1 MISTPEQAQAAAA
14 AKGWAGMVVIFG
26 YRSPNSQYGKYDDVA
41 GILTPNS
48 YDEFEFNTM
57 PSVDNVGI
65 AVLQPGDYDYVQG
78 LHGISHLIL
87 PGDQP
92 ILDWLHANTGQD
104 HAPVYDSNGNVR
116 LIPYWAYRQAG
127 PVEIMRIGH
136 TVATPDGWP
145 DNPAWI
151 DLHKGG
157 YNLTSSLGC
166 QTFHPSIWL
175 QARQIGYSAM
185 NALGT
190 NHCKYTLIQQ

>member
-1 MISTPEQAQAAAA
+1 MIWTPEQAQAAAN
-14 AKGWAGMVVIFG
+14 AKGWENMVVIFG
-26 YRSPNSQYGKYDDVA
+26 FRSANSQYGKYDDIA

-48 YDEFEFNTM
+48 YDEVEFNTM
-57 PSVDNVGI
+57 PSVDNVGV

-78 LHGISHLIL
+78 LHGISHLVL
-87 PGDQP
+87 PADQP
-92 ILDWLHANTGQD
+92 ILDWLNANPGQD
-104 HAPVYDSNGNVR
+104 HAPVYDSNGNAR

-127 PVEIMRIGH
+127 PVMIKRIGH

-166 QTFHPSIWL
+166 QTFFPAIWP

-185 NALGT
+185 DALGT
-190 NHCKYTLIQQ
+190 KKCKYSLIQQ